1 VAVTGWGA
9 AAAGTAIA
17 ATESTLA
24 GPVLSKPEEQTMK
37 MIGITR
43 ILLAT
48 GLGVGLGCSM
58 ALAQDAGHDAKDAGQ
73 ATKDAAVDTGHATK
87 DAAVRTAHFTRKV
100 ALKTAHRTTVAAKGT
115 AHGTVKVAEKIA
127 GKPDPQ

>member
-73 ATKDAAVDTGHATK
+73 ATKDAAV
-87 DAAVRTAHFTRKV
+87 RTAHFTRKV